1 MFLWGIDTQCNIA
14 VCHHWVVLRLS
25 WLYLWHKQKW
35 YPFRHCLEA
44 MLLFAFDIHI
54 PVILAALPASGQSWL
69 LLCSALWRLQLRC
82 WGSSGLPS
90 TRDVL
95 QRPAKGHRG
104 DGGTEVSLP
113 PGKAERA
120 GTPQSGWE
128 KARGIPS
135 VSINTYK
142 QTEFQPHFFCSPIS
156 LGTILKPP

>member
-69 LLCSALWRLQLRC
+69 LLCSALWRPQLQC

-95 QRPAKGHRG
+95 QRPAKGHKG
-104 DGGTEVSLP
+104 DRGTEVSLP
-113 PGKAERA
+113 TRKGWKSWNSSVWMRE
-120 GTPQSGWE
+120 GSGDPVNVY
-128 KARGIPS
+128 I
-135 VSINTYK
+135 SINK
-142 QTEFQPHFFCSPIS
+142 QNSSHTFFVLQS
-156 LGTILKPP
+156 LWVLS